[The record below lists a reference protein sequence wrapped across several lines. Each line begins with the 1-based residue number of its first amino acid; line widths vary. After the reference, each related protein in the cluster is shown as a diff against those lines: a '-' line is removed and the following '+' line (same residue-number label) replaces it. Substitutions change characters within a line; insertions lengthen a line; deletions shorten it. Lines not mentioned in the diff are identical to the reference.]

1 MFKYNN
7 SDHSIFTA
15 LLAVDNLMGA
25 DHDVWAV
32 NADESYH
39 EAAEIGE

>member
-1 MFKYNN
+1 MHL
-7 SDHSIFTA
+7 SASTMSARFTA

-39 EAAEIGE
+39 EAAEVGE